1 MPQPRTR
8 LETAIITTKLLIN
21 IAAGG
26 ACCATLLGFAGKIW
40 WMFELLDHPRP
51 QYCLILIVALVVG
64 GVSRNAWSF
73 IWCLPLA
80 LNLIVILPLFF
91 TFPDHSNFV
100 GSAKPTPENTLRI
113 IHANLDR
120 HNLNTTPAI
129 QYIESQNVD
138 LILLQEVT
146 ANWLAKLESDT
157 TKYRV
162 VKSLPLENSLGV
174 AMLVPVT
181 PSKSIEVVTTQI
193 INLPSYSDR
202 PLIETTVQ
210 WGNRQ
215 VAVLS
220 FSVIRPRNPETS
232 AFQIVEFDAVSDW
245 GHRQQKENA
254 SDVVIIG
261 DFNSTSWS
269 SRFRSLLHKSDLHNS
284 QRGFGFQ
291 PTWHSDLPSWFMIA
305 IDHCLHSKSLQTR
318 NRGTGPNIGSDHL
331 PLFVELGMRVPK

>member
-1 MPQPRTR
+1 MPQPKAR
-8 LETAIITTKLLIN
+8 LETALSTAKLLIN
-21 IAAGG
+21 VAAGG
-26 ACCATLLGFAGKIW
+26 AFCATLLGFVGNIW

-51 QYCLILIVALVVG
+51 QYCLILLVALVVG
-64 GVSRNAWSF
+64 GISHQAWSF
-73 IWCLPLA
+73 IWCVPLA

-91 TFPDHSNFV
+91 TFPEGSNFNAQTNPPL
-100 GSAKPTPENTLRI
+100 GNTLRI

-146 ANWLAKLESDT
+146 AKWLAKLESDI

-162 VKSLPLENSLGV
+162 VKSLPLEDSLGV

-181 PSKSIEVVTTQI
+181 PSQSIEILATQI
-193 INLPSYSDR
+193 INLPSYSNR
-202 PLIETTVQ
+202 PLIETTVKL
-210 WGNRQ
+210 GTLKL
-215 VAVLS
+215 AILS
-220 FSVIRPRNPETS
+220 FSVIRPRNTDTS

-245 GHRQQKENA
+245 SHRQQKENA
-254 SDVVIIG
+254 SEVVVIG

-269 SRFRSLLHKSDLHNS
+269 ARFRSLLHKSELRNS

-291 PTWHSDLPSWFMIA
+291 PTWPSSLPSWLMIA
-305 IDHCLHSKSLQTR
+305 IDHCLHSKSLRTI
-318 NRGTGPNIGSDHL
+318 NRATGPNIGSDHL
-331 PLFVELGMRVPK
+331 PLFVELRGRV